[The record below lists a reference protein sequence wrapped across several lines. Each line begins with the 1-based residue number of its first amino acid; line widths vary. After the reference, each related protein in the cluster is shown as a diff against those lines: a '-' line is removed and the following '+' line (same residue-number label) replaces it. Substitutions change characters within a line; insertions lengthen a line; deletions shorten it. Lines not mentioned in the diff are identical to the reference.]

1 MRNRGWGETGGSYF
15 SGGKRYFLRKRYFQ
29 KRLGGI
35 GVLEKKIYRR
45 GLGGPYLILMDSEI
59 SDVSWVMGRLEKVGM
74 VSRLDDVNLVCGRG
88 NEELLVFFMHL

>member
-1 MRNRGWGETGGSYF
+1 MGKKGAHIFLEENVFPEEEVFSRTIGGH
-15 SGGKRYFLRKRYFQ
+15 GC
-29 KRLGGI
+29 
-35 GVLEKKIYRR
+35 LEKKKKIYRR

>member
-1 MRNRGWGETGGSYF
+1 M
-15 SGGKRYFLRKRYFQ
+15 YFLRRRYFQ

-45 GLGGPYLILMDSEI
+45 GLGGPYLILMDSEV

-74 VSRLDDVNLVCGRG
+74 VSRLDHDDVNLVCGRG
-88 NEELLVFFMHL
+88 K

>member
-1 MRNRGWGETGGSYF
+1 M
-15 SGGKRYFLRKRYFQ
+15 YFLRKRYFQ